1 MTPDMRTHV
10 PDVAKGIKYYAE
22 VEERASIQET
32 AAAVKEAAGSMPVV
46 ACIVGAE
53 TGVTLADHL
62 SAELKVRT
70 NGIFPTGDRRNKS
83 VQQRA
88 VKAAGLRAVREALG
102 TKWSDV
108 EAFVDKEPFPIV
120 VKPVESAGSDGVKLC
135 KSKEEAKA
143 HFELLMV

>member
-1 MTPDMRTHV
+1 MKRGYSVITAWCAEMTPDMRSHL
-10 PDVAKGIKYYAE
+10 PDVAKGVQYFAE
-22 VEERASIQET
+22 VEELSTIAET
-32 AAAVKEAAGSMPVV
+32 AAAVRKAAGSKPFV

-102 TKWSDV
+102 TTWDEVS
-108 EAFVDKEPFPIV
+108 AFVDKEPFPV
-120 VKPVESAGSDGVKLC
+120 VLKPVEG
-135 KSKEEAKA
+135 
-143 HFELLMV
+143 